1 MKKAL
6 SFMLVFV
13 LLFSVV
19 GCSNTEP
26 AEGVEEENAS
36 EETSEE
42 VAVQEAAPNEGDT
55 LVVWT
60 FTDELKGI
68 IEDYYVANNDLD
80 YEVDVIVVP
89 NENYQAKLDPALGSG
104 KSAPDVFAVE
114 AGYAKKYVDS
124 DFTKD
129 LTEIGINPD
138 EIDTMEYVM
147 EVATSPE
154 GELKGL
160 SWQAT
165 PGAYFYR
172 RSLAEKYLGV
182 SEPEEV
188 QALISDFDK
197 FYETGKII
205 KEKSNGETKIVSS
218 LGDFTRV
225 FLSAREDAWVEDG
238 KFIIDPKV
246 EELMEIGKKFNED
259 ELTLDAQQ
267 WTETWFSGMSSDSTF
282 GYFLP
287 TWGLHF
293 VLKPN
298 SENADTGETTF
309 GDWGMVQGPS
319 PYFWGGTW
327 LTVREGTEM
336 ESAAYDLI
344 HYLTMNEEFLTQ
356 YAKDSGD
363 LLSNTAVVNDIK
375 DDFSMPFLDGQN
387 HYALFAEMAKN
398 IDASTMTGSDL
409 DIEDLFEEQ
418 LVAYTKGEKSK
429 EEALEDFRS
438 NVKNSFP
445 NLEQ

>member
-1 MKKAL
+1 MKKVL

-26 AEGVEEENAS
+26 AEESVEENAS
-36 EETSEE
+36 EEVTDE
-42 VAVQEAAPNEGDT
+42 VEVQEPAANEGDT

-60 FTDELKGI
+60 FTDELKNI

-80 YEVDVIVVP
+80 YEVDVVVVP

-129 LTEIGINPD
+129 LREIGINPE

-154 GELKGL
+154 GTLKGL

-172 RSLAEKYLGV
+172 RSLAEEYLGV

-197 FYETGKII
+197 FYETGKVI

-246 EELMEIGKKFNED
+246 EELMEIGKKFNEND
-259 ELTLDAQQ
+259 LTLDAQQ

-336 ESAAYDLI
+336 EQAAHDLI
-344 HYLTMNEEFLTQ
+344 YYLTMNEEFLTQ

-363 LLSNTAVVNDIK
+363 LLSNTKVVNAIK
-375 DDFSMPFLDGQN
+375 DDFSEPFLAGQN
-387 HYALFAEMAKN
+387 HYAEFAEMAKQ

>member
-1 MKKAL
+1 MKKVL

-19 GCSNTEP
+19 GCSNTET
-26 AEGVEEENAS
+26 AEEPEESTS
-36 EETSEE
+36 EETTEE
-42 VAVQEAAPNEGDT
+42 VTVQEAAPNEGDT

-60 FTDELKGI
+60 FTDELKNI

-80 YEVDVIVVP
+80 YEVDVVVVP

-124 DFTKD
+124 EFTKD

-172 RSLAEKYLGV
+172 RSLAQEYLGV
-182 SEPEEV
+182 SEPAEV

-197 FYETGKII
+197 FYETGKEI

-225 FLSAREDAWVEDG
+225 FLSAREDAWVEEG

-363 LLSNTAVVNDIK
+363 LLSNTAVVNEIK
-375 DDFSMPFLDGQN
+375 DDFSEPFLDGQN